1 MKVLITGGTG
11 FIGSR
16 LALKCA
22 VTGHQ
27 VTVLGQENTQAEAA
41 NKKLVETKGVQ
52 VVLASVTDPQLTDL
66 LHGFDIV
73 FHLAA
78 AQHEMNV
85 PDQRFW
91 DVNVKG
97 TKNILEASVKA
108 GVRRFVHG
116 STIGVYGAA
125 LDGMLYE
132 SSATKPDNI
141 YGITKLEGEKAV
153 LSFGVKLPVT
163 VVRIS
168 ETYGPGDHRLLKLF
182 KAIKKQAF
190 LMIGKGTNSHH
201 LIFIDDLCE
210 ALLMVA
216 FSSQAQGETFVVA
229 GKDVVTTNEMVSI
242 IAAKLGTGT
251 WRFHA
256 PLYPFMALATVLE
269 KTLRPLNVQ
278 PPLHR
283 RRLDFFKKSF
293 AFSQDKTRNLLGF
306 NPRVGFREGVSATC
320 DWYREM
326 GYL

>member
-22 VTGHQ
+22 VAGDQ
-27 VTVLGQENTQAEAA
+27 VTVLGQENTPAEAA
-41 NKKLVETKGVQ
+41 NKKVVETKGAKVI
-52 VVLASVTDPQLTDL
+52 LASVTDPKLSDL
-66 LHGFDIV
+66 LKGFDIV

-97 TKNILEASVKA
+97 TKNILEASFKA

-125 LDGMLYE
+125 LDGMLHE
-132 SSATKPDNI
+132 NSATKPDNI

-153 LSFGVKLPVT
+153 LSFREKVPVT

-182 KAIKKQAF
+182 KAIEKKAF
-190 LMIGKGTNSHH
+190 FMIGKGTNSHH
-201 LIFIDDLCE
+201 LIYIDDLCE
-210 ALLMVA
+210 ALLKAA
-216 FSSQAQGETFVVA
+216 FAPKAEGETFVLA
-229 GKDVVTTNEMVSI
+229 GRDVVTTNEMVSI
-242 IAAKLGTGT
+242 IAAKLGTDT

-256 PLYPFMALATVLE
+256 PLYPFIALATVLE

-293 AFSQDKTRNLLGF
+293 AFSQDKTRNVIGF
-306 NPRVGFREGVSATC
+306 NPRVSFSEGISSTC